1 MIVAVDGTS
10 ASGKGTLAA
19 KLAQYF
25 NLEPLDTGLLYRAV
39 ALSMITAGDN
49 LEDQEKAANH
59 AASLDYKSMDSP
71 RLRNSDIGVASSK
84 IAAMKAVRLT
94 LLDFQQNF
102 AKNPPNG
109 RSGTILDGRDIA
121 TVVCPEADSK
131 IFVTANIEIRAKR
144 RWKQLIQSDEP
155 AIYARVLADLRERD
169 TRDSTRRNAPL
180 RKDSD
185 AITID
190 TSYLDAEQTFEMAR
204 KYIASQN
211 LNRQRG

>member
-19 KLAQYF
+19 KLAQHF

-59 AASLDYKSMDSP
+59 AASLDYKSMDSL
-71 RLRNSDIGVASSK
+71 RLRNSDVGVASSK
-84 IAAMKAVRLT
+84 IAAMRAVRLI
-94 LLDFQQNF
+94 LLDFQQKL

-155 AIYARVLADLRERD
+155 AIYARVLEDLRERD
-169 TRDSTRRNAPL
+169 TRDSTRQNAPL

-190 TSYLDAEQTFEMAR
+190 TSHLDAEQTFEMAR
-204 KYIASQN
+204 KYIASRD

>member
-10 ASGKGTLAA
+10 ASGKGTLAE
-19 KLAQYF
+19 KLAQHF

-49 LEDQEKAANH
+49 LEDEKKATNH
-59 AASLDYKSMDSP
+59 AASLDYTSMDST

-84 IAAMKAVRLT
+84 IAAIKAVRLI
-94 LLDFQQNF
+94 LLDFQQKF
-102 AKNPPNG
+102 AKNPPNE

-155 AIYARVLADLRERD
+155 AIYARVLEDLRERD
-169 TRDSTRRNAPL
+169 TRDSTRQNAPL
-180 RKDSD
+180 RKDRD

-190 TSYLDAEQTFEMAR
+190 TSCLDAEQTFEMAR
-204 KYIASQN
+204 KYIASRD
-211 LNRQRG
+211 LNRQRR

>member
-19 KLAQYF
+19 KLAQHF

-59 AASLDYKSMDSP
+59 AASLDYKFMDSL
-71 RLRNSDIGVASSK
+71 RLR
-84 IAAMKAVRLT
+84 
-94 LLDFQQNF
+94 DFQQNF
-102 AKNPPNG
+102 AKNPPYG

-155 AIYARVLADLRERD
+155 AIYARVLEDLRERD
-169 TRDSTRRNAPL
+169 TRDSTRQNAPL

-190 TSYLDAEQTFEMAR
+190 TSHLDVEQTFEMAR
-204 KYIASQN
+204 KYIASRD

>member
-1 MIVAVDGTS
+1 
-10 ASGKGTLAA
+10 
-19 KLAQYF
+19 
-25 NLEPLDTGLLYRAV
+25 
-39 ALSMITAGDN
+39 
-49 LEDQEKAANH
+49 
-59 AASLDYKSMDSP
+59 
-71 RLRNSDIGVASSK
+71 
-84 IAAMKAVRLT
+84 MKAVRLI
-94 LLDFQQNF
+94 LLDFQQKF
-102 AKNPPNG
+102 ARNPPNG

-144 RWKQLIQSDEP
+144 RWKQLIQSDEA
-155 AIYARVLADLRERD
+155 AIYTHVLEELRERD
-169 TRDSTRRNAPL
+169 TRDSTRQNAPL